1 MSNRFNIE
9 NLKTYTNQEFQ
20 ALDDAYFKPSNQVWI
35 NIHKEIKKEKNNR
48 NGFLLL
54 IGSSIIVLSLLTLT
68 LYKDNPKVETNQLI
82 TISENQFEKVK
93 IKQESKDSRKKITQ
107 NFNHQQDIHPK
118 IKSFN
123 KIKSRRQINDL
134 ITQNKLL
141 YDNKSNLE
149 TLPIIEDSDAIISK
163 LDRNEQEKDSDYKSK
178 MSDNFPPLVES
189 NLIQPSLNKSGI
201 NPMNPLDILITSIS
215 YENNALENLVNPIK
229 KSPVVKEPLTSIG
242 FRIAYFPFKYNK
254 KIKVSS
260 LSETV
265 SSSAYNRTFSVGLQ
279 FEKLVSRK
287 FAIVF
292 DPGFRQ
298 DQLTTSYNLNI
309 PYDYNTEEKLPNINL
324 NHFSHSLPTDLGNIK
339 TFMTVSR
346 ATNSKVEHNELVNIE
361 FQTKQLISTLSLPIG
376 VKYYFENS
384 SKGLSTTVFAAP
396 EFVLSRKN
404 KVDKYLSH
412 HNLVNGDHVDITPED
427 PSFKYRL
434 TPGISIQYKFPL
446 AHSWSTEMGVMYARD
461 FSKFGRDQI
470 LNFNLS
476 ICKSIR

>member
-68 LYKDNPKVETNQLI
+68 LYKDNSKVETNQVI

-93 IKQESKDSRKKITQ
+93 IKQESKDSRKNITQ

-141 YDNKSNLE
+141 NDNKSNLE
-149 TLPIIEDSDAIISK
+149 TQPIIEDSDAIISK

-215 YENNALENLVNPIK
+215 YENNALENHVNPIK
-229 KSPVVKEPLTSIG
+229 KSPVIKESLTSIG

-309 PYDYNTEEKLPNINL
+309 PYDYNTEEKLPNI
-324 NHFSHSLPTDLGNIK
+324 SGT
-339 TFMTVSR
+339 
-346 ATNSKVEHNELVNIE
+346 
-361 FQTKQLISTLSLPIG
+361 Q
-376 VKYYFENS
+376 
-384 SKGLSTTVFAAP
+384 
-396 EFVLSRKN
+396 
-404 KVDKYLSH
+404 
-412 HNLVNGDHVDITPED
+412 
-427 PSFKYRL
+427 
-434 TPGISIQYKFPL
+434 
-446 AHSWSTEMGVMYARD
+446 
-461 FSKFGRDQI
+461 
-470 LNFNLS
+470 
-476 ICKSIR
+476 

>member
-93 IKQESKDSRKKITQ
+93 IKQESKDSRKNITQ

-163 LDRNEQEKDSDYKSK
+163 LDRNEQEKIQITNQKC
-178 MSDNFPPLVES
+178 
-189 NLIQPSLNKSGI
+189 LIIFLHLLK
-201 NPMNPLDILITSIS
+201 
-215 YENNALENLVNPIK
+215 
-229 KSPVVKEPLTSIG
+229 
-242 FRIAYFPFKYNK
+242 
-254 KIKVSS
+254 
-260 LSETV
+260 
-265 SSSAYNRTFSVGLQ
+265 
-279 FEKLVSRK
+279 
-287 FAIVF
+287 AI
-292 DPGFRQ
+292 
-298 DQLTTSYNLNI
+298 
-309 PYDYNTEEKLPNINL
+309 
-324 NHFSHSLPTDLGNIK
+324 
-339 TFMTVSR
+339 
-346 ATNSKVEHNELVNIE
+346 
-361 FQTKQLISTLSLPIG
+361 
-376 VKYYFENS
+376 
-384 SKGLSTTVFAAP
+384 
-396 EFVLSRKN
+396 
-404 KVDKYLSH
+404 
-412 HNLVNGDHVDITPED
+412 
-427 PSFKYRL
+427 
-434 TPGISIQYKFPL
+434 
-446 AHSWSTEMGVMYARD
+446 
-461 FSKFGRDQI
+461 
-470 LNFNLS
+470 
-476 ICKSIR
+476 